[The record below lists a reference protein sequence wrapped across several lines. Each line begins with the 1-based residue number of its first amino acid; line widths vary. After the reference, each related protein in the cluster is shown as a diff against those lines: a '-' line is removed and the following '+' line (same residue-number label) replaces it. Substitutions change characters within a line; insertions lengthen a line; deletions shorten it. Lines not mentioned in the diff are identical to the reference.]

1 MLYLPDRPAFET
13 PAPQMRRRGSGS
25 TEAGR
30 AEQPCWCLMAAA
42 LKSGGFTVICERNQI
57 YPNNLKINK

>member
-1 MLYLPDRPAFET
+1 MLYLPDRPASEN
-13 PAPQMRRRGSGS
+13 PGAADAAPGFWFYGGW
-25 TEAGR
+25 AGR
-30 AEQPCWCLMAAA
+30 TALPVPDAAA